1 MNFELIALNC
11 EARVS
16 GSLSGSLLSIMFYI
30 AIKSFQ
36 ALLKLSRQALSPELL
51 ALSCEAALNSS
62 LKLLLVAVV
71 IFIIGCY
78 FYVAHSKIFIK

>member
-1 MNFELIALNC
+1 MALSSELLALSC

-36 ALLKLSRQALSPELL
+36 ALLNLSRQAM
-51 ALSCEAALNSS
+51 SCEAALNSS